1 MTETTEKTDPESGGK
16 GAMSLL
22 DHLDELRS
30 RLFRCAIAFVVMFA
44 VCWTFSGKILAFLL
58 LPIQE
63 NLFGD
68 GEIIFINLTEP
79 FMIYMKASALIAIF
93 MATPVFLYQMWQFV
107 APGLY
112 KKEQTMVVPLMFF
125 GTLFFVGGGAFAYYV
140 AVPVAA
146 NWLISLG
153 GEFTAN
159 LTLRSAFSFESRMII
174 GMGAVFE
181 LPIVILFLSRVG
193 VVTPRFLM
201 KHFKTAVLIMA
212 VLSAVITPTGDMLT
226 MSIFAGPMILLYL
239 LGVLVSWIAARR
251 KTDSD

>member
-1 MTETTEKTDPESGGK
+1 MTETAGKTDTDPGEK

-22 DHLDELRS
+22 DHLDELRT
-30 RLFRCAIAFVVMFA
+30 RLFRCAIAFIVMFT
-44 VCWTFSGKILAFLL
+44 VCWTFSGRILAFLL
-58 LPIQE
+58 QPIQA

-68 GEIIFINLTEP
+68 GEIIFINITEP

-93 MATPVFLYQMWQFV
+93 LATPVFLYQMWQFV

-112 KKEQTMVVPLMFF
+112 KQERSMVVPLMIF
-125 GTLFFVGGGAFAYYV
+125 GTLFFVGGGAFGYYV

-146 NWLISLG
+146 RWLISLG
-153 GEFTAN
+153 GDFTAN
-159 LTLRSAFSFESRMII
+159 LTLRSAFAFESRMII

-239 LGVLVSWIAARR
+239 LGVLVSWISMRR
-251 KTDSD
+251 KVD

>member
-1 MTETTEKTDPESGGK
+1 
-16 GAMSLL
+16 MSLL
-22 DHLDELRS
+22 EHLDEFRS

-44 VCWTFSGKILAFLL
+44 VCWTFSGRILEFLL
-58 LPIQE
+58 QPIQE

-68 GEIIFINLTEP
+68 GEIIFINITEP
-79 FMIYMKASALIAIF
+79 FMIYMKSSALLAVF
-93 MATPVFLYQMWQFV
+93 LSTPVFLYQMWQFV

-112 KKEQTMVVPLMFF
+112 KKERSMVVPLMFF
-125 GTLFFVGGGAFAYYV
+125 GTLFFFGGGAFAYYV

-146 NWLISLG
+146 KWLISLG
-153 GEFTAN
+153 GNFTAN
-159 LTLRSAFSFESRMII
+159 LTLRSAFAFESRMLI

-193 VVTPRFLM
+193 LVTPAFLM
-201 KHFKTAVLIMA
+201 KHFRTAVLVMA

-239 LGVLVSWIAARR
+239 LGVAVSWIITRG
-251 KTDSD
+251 KGS